1 MINMSDI
8 RQAGHVFILGKNWK
22 LSLAELLS
30 YLPHQGSKSR
40 LASLSDFFVVVK
52 TERSPSGMIDDLGGT
67 LKIGKVR
74 SVVPST
80 IVVDAFVRREKQSKT
95 EIKSLLDSDHV
106 TDQIFGAVSDKLV
119 FGVSVYPETRRFVR
133 SSREMQRFLGSYFKN
148 ELALQGTKANFMG
161 FPRRR
166 ELPQLTNVEVLKK
179 ELIEK
184 SAEVL
189 FCAGKEDAFV
199 ANTIAAHNPFEFQ
212 KRDVGRPVQRRIFS
226 IPPRLARIMINLA
239 SSQSRKVLLDPFC
252 GVGTIL
258 QEALLSRAQ
267 TIGVDTDPWCVKAST
282 ANLEWLKKEYALEN
296 AEYKIFVGDARS
308 LPDQIQ
314 DESIDCI
321 VTEPELGPPLRDLPT
336 DSYARKIVEKLEPL
350 YNGFLREAYKVVKT
364 GGRVVFVTP
373 YIRTREGSFRSLNIE
388 ETAGRIGFKTVAP
401 FEVLAHGLW
410 TEHFAKVS
418 SVVDIVDIE
427 ERHKVGRE
435 IHILQK

>member
-1 MINMSDI
+1 MIVMSDI

-30 YLPHQGSKSR
+30 YLHYQGCKFR
-40 LASLSDFFVVVK
+40 LANLSDFFVVVE
-52 TERSPSGMIDDLGGT
+52 TERLPSGMIDDLGGT

-80 IVVDAFVRREKQSKT
+80 IVVDAFVRREKQART
-95 EIKSLLDSDHV
+95 EIKSLLDADHV
-106 TDQIFGAVSDKLV
+106 TNQIFGAISDKLV

-148 ELALQGTKANFMG
+148 ELALQGTKAKFMG

-166 ELPQLTNVEVLKK
+166 EFPQLTNVEVLKK

-239 SSQSRKVLLDPFC
+239 SSQPRKVLLDPFC

-258 QEALLSRAQ
+258 QEVLLSKAQ
-267 TIGVDTDPWCVKAST
+267 AIGVDADPWCVRAST

-296 AEYKIFVGDARS
+296 AECKIFVGDARS

-314 DESIDCI
+314 EESVDCI

-350 YNGFLREAYKVVKT
+350 YDGFLREAYKVVRT

-373 YIRTREGSFRSLNIE
+373 YIRTRKGSFCSLNIE
-388 ETAGRIGFKTVAP
+388 EMVDRIGFKTVAP
-401 FEVLAHGLW
+401 FEVLAHDLW
-410 TEHFAKVS
+410 SEHFAKVS
-418 SVVDIVDIE
+418 SVVDIE
-427 ERHKVGRE
+427 ERHKIGRE

>member
-1 MINMSDI
+1 MIVMSDI

-30 YLPHQGSKSR
+30 YLYHQGCKFR
-40 LASLSDFFVVVK
+40 LASLSDFFVVVE
-52 TERSPSGMIDDLGGT
+52 TERLPSGMIDDLGGT
-67 LKIGKVR
+67 VKIGKVR
-74 SVVPST
+74 SVMPST
-80 IVVDAFVRREKQSKT
+80 IVVDAFVRREKQART
-95 EIKSLLDSDHV
+95 EIKSLLDADHV
-106 TDQIFGAVSDKLV
+106 TNQIFSAISDKLV

-148 ELALQGTKANFMG
+148 ELALEGTKANFMG
-161 FPRRR
+161 VPRRR

-212 KRDVGRPVQRRIFS
+212 KRDVGRPNQRRIFS

-239 SSQSRKVLLDPFC
+239 SSQPRKVLLDPFC

-258 QEALLSRAQ
+258 QEALLSKARA
-267 TIGVDTDPWCVKAST
+267 IGVDADPWCVKAST
-282 ANLEWLKKEYALEN
+282 ANLEWLKKEYVLGN
-296 AEYKIFVGDARS
+296 AEYKIFVGDARRLS
-308 LPDQIQ
+308 DQIQ
-314 DESIDCI
+314 EESIDCI

-350 YNGFLREAYKVVKT
+350 YDGFLREAYKVVKT

-373 YIRTREGSFRSLNIE
+373 YIRTRKGSFRSLNIE

-401 FEVLAHGLW
+401 FEVLAHDLW
-410 TEHFAKVS
+410 SEHFAKVS
-418 SVVDIVDIE
+418 SVVDIE
-427 ERHKVGRE
+427 ERHKIGRE
-435 IHILQK
+435 THILQK